1 MTQDGPSN
9 RKNNKQMFL
18 NMVYALPSLQC
29 LLRTF
34 SAYSEPAGAT
44 FLAVGVP
51 ILQSASVGVVGC
63 SPDDVIRLP
72 QASHTYSM
80 GFKSGEYAGQSIRV
94 ISLLSSSS
102 STARVRC
109 GRALSSI
116 KMKSGPMA
124 PRNRHTWGR
133 STSSQ

>member
-1 MTQDGPSN
+1 
-9 RKNNKQMFL
+9 
-18 NMVYALPSLQC
+18 MVYDLPSLQW
-29 LLRTF
+29 LLRTV

-44 FLAVGVP
+44 VLAVGVP
-51 ILQSASVGVVGC
+51 ILQSASISVVGI
-63 SPDDVIRLP
+63 SPDNVSVRLP
-72 QASHTYSM
+72 KASHTCSI
-80 GFKSGEYAGQSIRV
+80 GFKSGEYADQSIRV
-94 ISLLSSSS
+94 ISSLSSSS

-124 PRNRHTWGR
+124 PRNRRTWGR